1 MVTIRFKNFIRR
13 ISMLTCLT
21 LIVCLILGT
30 RDVSAAKKEY
40 GYLYFYTID
49 SEEIEKLETKM
60 LVGRT
65 FTFPDPEKYKY
76 LGYEDGEG
84 NILFN
89 EHNDEV
95 HGIEWVEI
103 NKDGEP
109 TSRTYKAGDVVQ
121 IKEGEMR
128 FRVVS
133 DNPTLTGE
141 NLISASSRDH
151 VFLNFYTQN
160 GEEIESL
167 SKEIFKTDIYEFK
180 DPDDYRDS
188 DGPLNGKGIYWSITD
203 EDDNKYLVNKGDK
216 KTFEPGYYDIK
227 VITDDPVTVN
237 FYYPESAD
245 GEDLLQNANTNESV
259 YSGSLYKSFE
269 AKVGDTITL
278 YKSLGTLA
286 MDYRVFKGWWE
297 EHEGTEDDDS
307 ARLYNGGGTYKI
319 FDNDGYGL
327 GFHAVYEEDE
337 DAFDPFERD
346 ANGNEHGNVSESKIF
361 VNVDDINEAV
371 AHGYEAY
378 IDSTGRVTR
387 NNAAV
392 QINEDV
398 VIKGTPGKIKER
410 KDFTSLKEGGDKN
423 NPEDYELDK
432 YGNPIEESP
441 LKDDLQINDVL
452 RQDDSAYYMDII
464 GNSMIYYNKLT
475 PEHRIELAYRRYSS
489 AQTESYANILKSWDA
504 NKIERFI
511 AINFALL
518 KGSYP
523 AEGEDLIE
531 CVADEYK
538 GSDSIIWK
546 SEYLNEKAYRKL
558 VQLKKIWTGWL
569 DEYSDGL
576 YEEYLAKEGK
586 GSSGGSKVKSVAL
599 GH

>member
-1 MVTIRFKNFIRR
+1 MITCRLKNLLRK
-13 ISMLTCLT
+13 ISILTCLT
-21 LIVCLILGT
+21 LIVCLLIGT
-30 RDVSAAKKEY
+30 RDASAAKKEY

-49 SEEIEKLETKM
+49 SEEIEKLDTKV
-60 LVGRT
+60 LVGRI
-65 FTFPDPEKYKY
+65 FSLPDPEKYKY
-76 LGYEDGEG
+76 LEYDDGEG

-89 EHNDEV
+89 EHKDEV
-95 HGIEWVEI
+95 HGIAWVEL

-109 TSRTYKAGDVVQ
+109 TGKTYKAGETVE

-141 NLISASSRDH
+141 NLISTSSRDH

-167 SKEIFKTDIYEFK
+167 AKEIFKTDIYAFE
-180 DPDDYRDS
+180 DPDSYRDS
-188 DGPLNGKGIYWSITD
+188 NGPLTGKGIYWLITD

-259 YSGSLYKSFE
+259 YSGSLYASFE

-286 MDYRVFKGWWE
+286 MDYRVFKGWRE

-307 ARLYNGGGTYKI
+307 ARLYSGGGSYKI
-319 FDNDGYGL
+319 YDNDGYGL

-337 DAFDPFERD
+337 DAFDPFARD
-346 ANGNEHGNVSESKIF
+346 ANGNEHGNVSGDKVF
-361 VNVDDINEAV
+361 VNVEDINNAV

-378 IDSTGRVTR
+378 IDSQGRVAR

-392 QINEDV
+392 RINEDV

-410 KDFTSLKEGGDKN
+410 KDLTSLKEGGDKN

-432 YGNPIEESP
+432 YGIKMEDSP
-441 LKDDLQINDVL
+441 LKDELKINDVL

-464 GNSMIYYNKLT
+464 GNSMIYYSKLT
-475 PEHRIELAYRRYSS
+475 PEHRIELAYRRYTT
-489 AQTESYANILKSWDA
+489 AQTESFATIVRTWD
-504 NKIERFI
+504 ERMINRFV
-511 AINFALL
+511 AINLALL
-518 KGSYP
+518 KGTYP
-523 AEGEDLIE
+523 TEGEDLLAD
-531 CVADEYK
+531 VADEYK
-538 GSDSIIWK
+538 GSDSIEWK
-546 SEYLNEKAYRKL
+546 SEYMNEKAYKEML
-558 VQLKKIWTGWL
+558 QFKKIWTGWM
-569 DEYSDGL
+569 DEYNDGL
-576 YEEYLAKEGK
+576 YEEYLEMEGK
-586 GSSGGSKVKSVAL
+586 GTSGGKVKSVT
-599 GH
+599 